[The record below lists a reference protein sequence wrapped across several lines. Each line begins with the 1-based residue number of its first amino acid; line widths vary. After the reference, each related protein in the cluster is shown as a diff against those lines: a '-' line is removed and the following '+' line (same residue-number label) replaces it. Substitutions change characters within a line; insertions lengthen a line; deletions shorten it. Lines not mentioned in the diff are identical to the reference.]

1 MATELLKTE
10 VSDAKQ
16 KLTDAVLRKSDLE
29 LRLSES
35 EELRFSNNAL
45 WFG

>member
-1 MATELLKTE
+1 MKNELLKTE
-10 VSDAKQ
+10 ISEIKQ
-16 KLTDAVLRKSDLE
+16 KCVDVELVKSDLE
-29 LRLSES
+29 LRLTES

>member
-1 MATELLKTE
+1 MEIELLKTE
-10 VSDAKQ
+10 VSEAKQ
-16 KLTDAVLRKSDLE
+16 KLINVDQIKSDLK

-35 EELRFSNNAL
+35 EELRFSSNAL

>member
-1 MATELLKTE
+1 MTSEILKTE
-10 VSDAKQ
+10 VSEVKQ
-16 KLTDAVLRKSDLE
+16 KLIDVERLKKDLE

-35 EELRFSNNAL
+35 EELRFSTNAN

>member
-1 MATELLKTE
+1 MENELLKTE
-10 VSDAKQ
+10 VSEVKQ
-16 KLTDAVLRKSDLE
+16 KYTDVELVKSDLE
-29 LRLSES
+29 LKLSES

>member
-1 MATELLKTE
+1 MESE
-10 VSDAKQ
+10 VLEAKQ
-16 KLTDAVLRKSDLE
+16 KLTNVEQLKSDLE

-35 EELRFSNNAL
+35 EELRFSVNAL